1 MMQTLRFFLFV
12 STFAMMA
19 THHAM
24 GADLQIAVFNADV
37 SPPVGSVLA
46 YDPVK
51 GIQTPLRCKGI
62 VLIGADAPIVLCA
75 VDWIG
80 IGNAGYSLFRE
91 TIAKA
96 ANTTPDRVAVHTL
109 HQHDA
114 PWCDPSIDAVLI
126 DHNIPYRPFDTAF
139 AHEAMRSVTA
149 QVSESLNKL
158 RPVTHVGTGK
168 AIVEKV
174 ASNRRILGPD
184 GRVQHVR
191 WSAAKDP
198 EVRAFPEGLIDP
210 TLKMISFWDGD
221 TPLAAIS
228 YYATHPQSYYRTGLA
243 NPDFP
248 GLARN
253 MQEDKMGIPLIHF
266 NGAGGN
272 ITAGKYNDGSPEN
285 RQVLANRVATAMELA
300 WKSTERE
307 PIAISDVTWQSESI
321 QLPLAPHLNK
331 DLLNELVADNTKPA
345 MSRFVAATKLVWI
358 ERSMNGEPIL
368 LSSLKLGKNQILHM
382 PGELFIEFQLAAQK
396 LRPDLN
402 VMMAAYGEYGPEYI
416 GTAISYTQ
424 GGYETGPDA
433 SLVGPGVEAILM
445 SAIAKLLNANPSDI
459 QPL

>member
-1 MMQTLRFFLFV
+1 
-12 STFAMMA
+12 
-19 THHAM
+19 
-24 GADLQIAVFNADV
+24 
-37 SPPVGSVLA
+37 
-46 YDPVK
+46 
-51 GIQTPLRCKGI
+51 
-62 VLIGADAPIVLCA
+62 
-75 VDWIG
+75 
-80 IGNAGYSLFRE
+80 
-91 TIAKA
+91 
-96 ANTTPDRVAVHTL
+96 
-109 HQHDA
+109 
-114 PWCDPSIDAVLI
+114 
-126 DHNIPYRPFDTAF
+126 
-139 AHEAMRSVTA
+139 MRSVAA

-368 LSSLKLGKNQILHM
+368 LSSLKLGKNQILHT
-382 PGELFIEFQLAAQK
+382 PGELFIEYQLAAQK
-396 LRPDLN
+396 LRTDLN